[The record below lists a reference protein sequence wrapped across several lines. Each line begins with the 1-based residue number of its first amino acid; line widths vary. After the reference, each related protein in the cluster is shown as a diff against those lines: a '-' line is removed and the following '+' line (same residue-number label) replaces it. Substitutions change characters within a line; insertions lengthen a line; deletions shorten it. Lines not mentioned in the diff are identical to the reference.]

1 MEKQVFYSKIGGV
14 YVFALLLVVV
24 VLGYLLIVCFSWLAL
39 VLDMVIVGIVGMVG
53 VNTKYTLYNDGRL
66 DVVCGFLPSRFD
78 VKNAVSVR
86 PTRSILSAPAA
97 SLDRLEVK
105 FKKGQP
111 LVVSPRDKQGICG
124 RIEGGQSG
132 NKGRR
137 IIAVVRKWD
146 GYRQLAVRRR
156 EVMKC

>member
-14 YVFALLLVVV
+14 YVFTHLLVVV

-39 VLDMVIVGIVGMVG
+39 VLDVVIVGIVGMVG

-86 PTRSILSAPAA
+86 PTRSILSAPAT

-111 LVVSPRDKQGICG
+111 LVVSPRDKQGFVAALKAVNPGIKV
-124 RIEGGQSG
+124 EG
-132 NKGRR
+132 
-137 IIAVVRKWD
+137 
-146 GYRQLAVRRR
+146 L
-156 EVMKC
+156 

>member
-39 VLDMVIVGIVGMVG
+39 VLDVVIVGIVGMVG
-53 VNTKYTLYNDGRL
+53 VNTKYTIYNDGRL
-66 DVVCGFLPSRFD
+66 EVVCGFLPSRFG

-86 PTRSILSAPAA
+86 PTRSILSAPAV

-105 FKKGQP
+105 FKKGRP
-111 LVVSPRDKQGICG
+111 LVVSPRDKQGFVAALKAVNPGIKV
-124 RIEGGQSG
+124 
-132 NKGRR
+132 KG
-137 IIAVVRKWD
+137 
-146 GYRQLAVRRR
+146 L
-156 EVMKC
+156 